1 LPQSLDASGKFF
13 SAVELIALLA
23 DREWLPAALR
33 ILLPI
38 LLSIIQRWH
47 GEFGVFRV
55 GMSTA
60 LELCPNAFEFAIA
73 LRHILRFHFLR
84 LKPLLRLRKRHFVAL
99 VHSSPKELGCGVK
112 TP

>member
-1 LPQSLDASGKFF
+1 MRF
-13 SAVELIALLA
+13 IAPPMFLSR
-23 DREWLPAALR
+23 DGGESDNAA
-33 ILLPI
+33 
-38 LLSIIQRWH
+38 
-47 GEFGVFRV
+47 
-55 GMSTA
+55 
-60 LELCPNAFEFAIA
+60 LCPNAFEFAIA